1 MNPRVGTW
9 PIPKFPKSPSN
20 KTQEKVPQLWVE
32 PAFGANGFYP
42 DCHELFV
49 ILTNLTKLVS
59 QQQVFVDGKKIPFRH
74 EMNPVVKKMMKTQD
88 KLGAAQLDGRSFVT
102 KANFIIHNYCVLLSL
117 MITTNAFVL
126 PRNIPFK
133 VLKVND
139 ESKHWETT
147 FGSES
152 LNVEKAR
159 PNFDET
165 IHDPY
170 LNALK
175 NQNLVQ
181 LTPKG
186 IKDTLANICYIG
198 FKIDYYYNLE
208 IIYGSVGL
216 GNRDG
221 EVDSMD
227 LYDFHGSESNPTP
240 RTAFTRIKGIGDR
253 IMEGVYDSYPEF
265 VRDGK
270 KGMMVNEFLIYW
282 PLVSGYLLRKEHT
295 KHFKNCLKGSLQTTL
310 KDLMSSLKIK
320 GYDAGGHIPISK
332 SGNPMFKNAI

>member
-1 MNPRVGTW
+1 
-9 PIPKFPKSPSN
+9 
-20 KTQEKVPQLWVE
+20 
-32 PAFGANGFYP
+32 
-42 DCHELFV
+42 
-49 ILTNLTKLVS
+49 
-59 QQQVFVDGKKIPFRH
+59 
-74 EMNPVVKKMMKTQD
+74 MKTQD

-165 IHDPY
+165 SDDPY

-198 FKIDYYYNLE
+198 FKIDYYHNLE
-208 IIYGSVGL
+208 IVYGSVGL
-216 GNRDG
+216 GNSDG

-282 PLVSGYLLRKEHT
+282 PLVSGYLHRKQHT
-295 KHFKNCLKGSLQTTL
+295 KHFKNCLKGSSQTTL